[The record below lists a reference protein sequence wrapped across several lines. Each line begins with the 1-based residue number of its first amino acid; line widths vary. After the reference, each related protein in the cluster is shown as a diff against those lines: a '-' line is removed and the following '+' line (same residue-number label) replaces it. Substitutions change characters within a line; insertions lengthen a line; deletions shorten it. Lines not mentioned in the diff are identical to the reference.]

1 MSNVLEKP
9 IANFVETNLIAASAD
24 LSVTDAV
31 KTMTESNVDSLL
43 IFEKDEVIGIVTQK
57 DVLAEVVAKGLD
69 PKKTSIKEVGKKP
82 LIKIPKTATVLE
94 AIDMLRKHDIRRLIV
109 TDQERT
115 IGLIS
120 QKKIIG
126 NLGDKAVELPELE
139 IPGKINCPYCTD
151 IFDDKSSLVKH
162 IDNVH
167 LGMNL

>member
-9 IANFVETNLIAASAD
+9 ISTFVETNLIAASAD

-43 IFEKDEVIGIVTQK
+43 IFENDEIIGIVTQK
-57 DVLAEVVAKGLD
+57 DVLSEVVAKGLD
-69 PKKTSIKEVGKKP
+69 PKKVSIKEIGKKP

-94 AIDMLRKHDIRRLIV
+94 AIDMLKKHNIRRLIV
-109 TDQERT
+109 TDRTHT

-126 NLGDKAVELPELE
+126 NLGNKAVELPELE
-139 IPGKINCPYCTD
+139 IPGKINCPYCID
-151 IFDDKSSLVKH
+151 VFADKSSIIKH
-162 IDNVH
+162 IDKVH
-167 LGMNL
+167 LGMNQ